1 MSNGTTRNRGIW
13 YNHSTFIDLI
23 IAALVG
29 LRTAATGAAGAAA
42 AAASSGAAA
51 AAAGGTDTDSVTV
64 FPLAAGMD
72 YFALDNLRVRGH
84 ALTIVWDKAG
94 TRYPKTSAGVGG
106 VKGLSVWVD
115 GKLAASAPALA
126 KLDVKL

>member
-29 LRTAATGAAGAAA
+29 LRTAATGAAAA
-42 AAASSGAAA
+42 AAASAT
-51 AAAGGTDTDSVTV
+51 GGTDTDSVTV

-84 ALTIVWDKAG
+84 ALTIVWDKTG
-94 TRYPKTSAGVGG
+94 TRYPKSSTGVGG

-115 GKLAASAPALA
+115 GKLAASAPALE